1 MVTTLYRAPGMAE
14 NTTGE
19 NTTAARVPRHPRKE
33 AGPRL
38 SRGKE
43 A

>member
-14 NTTGE
+14 NTTGS
-19 NTTAARVPRHPRKE
+19 AARVPRHPRKE